1 LIDESSELR
10 QMECER
16 VSEEPGE
23 ETELRE
29 KTRWSVEVQVSNSQV
44 TGSWEKGREIFT
56 PLVTGE
62 I

>member
-1 LIDESSELR
+1 
-10 QMECER
+10 MECER